1 MTALE
6 DKFEADLRFKVDI
19 KCPSGQQEERF
30 LVKSFQFFDFR
41 RAGMIDFNQ
50 FIKTLERIGVIITK
64 AKAEQLFYY
73 VIDIGYGQDGFLD
86 YKSYSKKVYN
96 PASQE
101 MYDNQVHKPLSTAAY
116 DDDYQKH
123 QMSQEVSQ
131 ASENSP
137 GGSIASHSRR
147 RTPMDITP
155 DTVESIMEEL
165 RQRIKTRSAK
175 GFVGLQRQFKMV
187 DKSNSGT
194 VNQFEFSKVLREY
207 DLNLLDNQY
216 NVIFHA
222 FDRFKNGQVDYL
234 TFKSISLIFND
245 NRCING

>member
-1 MTALE
+1 
-6 DKFEADLRFKVDI
+6 
-19 KCPSGQQEERF
+19 
-30 LVKSFQFFDFR
+30 
-41 RAGMIDFNQ
+41 
-50 FIKTLERIGVIITK
+50 
-64 AKAEQLFYY
+64 
-73 VIDIGYGQDGFLD
+73 
-86 YKSYSKKVYN
+86 
-96 PASQE
+96 
-101 MYDNQVHKPLSTAAY
+101 
-116 DDDYQKH
+116 
-123 QMSQEVSQ
+123 
-131 ASENSP
+131 
-137 GGSIASHSRR
+137 
-147 RTPMDITP
+147 MDITP